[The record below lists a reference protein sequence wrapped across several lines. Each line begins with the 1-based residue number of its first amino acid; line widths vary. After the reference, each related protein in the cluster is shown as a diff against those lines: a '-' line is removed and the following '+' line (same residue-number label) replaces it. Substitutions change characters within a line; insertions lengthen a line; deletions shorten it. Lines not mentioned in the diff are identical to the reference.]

1 MDKDTLLFKIY
12 KLSTS
17 LQQLLGFLQD
27 NMLYTNLLKTEIN
40 DLYTLNQLLKQTL
53 KQKDYYMEKKLK
65 KIYLIGKHATKVLIT
80 KIEHT
85 LNSSVSSKSD
95 KVIEDKPEDFLDLQ

>member
-27 NMLYTNLLKTEIN
+27 SLLYTSLLKTEIN

-53 KQKDYYMEKKLK
+53 KQKDYYSEKKLK
-65 KIYLIGKHATKVLIT
+65 KIYLISKHAAKVLIT
-80 KIEHT
+80 KINQAI
-85 LNSSVSSKSD
+85 NSGKSE
-95 KVIEDKPEDFLDLQ
+95 KVVVDKPEDFLDLQ